1 MKKVVRNRKVK
12 TVPLCTWRFYVMLT
26 VLLCGFAG
34 LVGRA
39 AYLQVVNA
47 EDLAKAG
54 DSRSLRIKGISSHRG
69 LIVDRNGVE
78 LARSVPSE
86 SVWLDIKTLLEIPG
100 ILKSEQWK
108 AFAAALKRD
117 KSKLN
122 QWIKN
127 RSKRRNVWLE
137 RQVDPNVALYIKR
150 LNIKGVN
157 FKTEYRRYY
166 PSGEVSSHVVGF
178 TGVDGKGLEGV
189 EKAFDAFLT
198 GKPGKEKVVVDLY
211 RRVVEERGVL
221 AKAEQGNDLQ
231 LSIDSRIQAVAYK
244 ELKSA
249 VLSNGAKGGSVVVMD
264 VETGEVLAM
273 ANQPAF
279 NPNRSDNRLPELM
292 RNRAITDMFEPGSTV
307 KPLTVVSGLSS
318 GKFNVNSTIDTSPGR
333 MKLGYAYVSD
343 HRNFGVLTLDGIIKK
358 SSNMGVSKIALQL
371 TDEEFLSTLYAVG
384 FGVETGVGIQGESN
398 GLLSPRPNWSD
409 FEKATWSYGYG
420 FMVTPIQLAQAY
432 SILGSGGIKHTPTLI
447 KRRKGEEIEGERV
460 IAPEIASA
468 VVKMMEQVTEEGGTG
483 TRARVDGY
491 RVAGKTGTSRKAIPG
506 GYGDEYVSYFA
517 GLVPATDPKFAIVV
531 MVDEP
536 AGDSYYGGTVS
547 APVFST
553 VADTA
558 LHLMNIAP
566 DNRLQRPAIATAA
579 GVIGQGGAKHD

>member
-1 MKKVVRNRKVK
+1 MKKVRNRKVK
-12 TVPLCTWRFYVMLT
+12 TVPLCTWRYYVMIV
-26 VLLCGFAG
+26 VLLCGFFA
-34 LVGRA
+34 LMGRA

-54 DSRSLRIKGISSHRG
+54 DSRSMRVKGISSHRG

-86 SVWLDIKTLLEIPG
+86 SITLDIKRLLETPN
-100 ILKSEQWK
+100 ILQSKEWK

-117 KSKLN
+117 EDELN
-122 QWIKN
+122 QWVMN
-127 RSKRRNVWLE
+127 RSQRRDVWLE

-150 LNIKGVN
+150 LDINGVN

-166 PSGEVSSHVVGF
+166 PSAEVTAHVVGF
-178 TGVDGKGLEGV
+178 TGVDDKGLEGV
-189 EKAFDAFLT
+189 EKAFDTFLT

-221 AKAEQGNDLQ
+221 AQAEQGNDLQ
-231 LSIDSRIQAVAYK
+231 LSIDSRIQAAAYK

-249 VLSNGAKGGSVVVMD
+249 VLSNGAKGGSVVVLD
-264 VETGEVLAM
+264 VDTGEVLAM
-273 ANQPAF
+273 ASQPSF
-279 NPNRSDNRLPELM
+279 NPNRSDSRLPELT
-292 RNRAITDMFEPGSTV
+292 RNRSITDMFEPGSTV
-307 KPLTVVSGLSS
+307 KPLTVVSGLTS

-333 MKLGYAYVSD
+333 MFLDYAYVRD
-343 HRNFGVLTLDGIIKK
+343 HRNYGVLTLDGIIKK
-358 SSNMGVSKIALQL
+358 SSNMGVAKIALEL
-371 TDEEFLSTLYAVG
+371 SDEEFLSTLYSVG
-384 FGVETGVGIQGESN
+384 FGVETGLGIQGEAD
-398 GLLSPRPNWSD
+398 GKLMPRPNWSRH
-409 FEKATWSYGYG
+409 EKATWSYGYG

-432 SILGSGGIKHTPTLI
+432 SILGSGGIKRNPTLL
-447 KRRKGEEIEGERV
+447 KRAQGEEIPGERV
-460 IAPEIASA
+460 IEPEIATA
-468 VVKMMEQVTEEGGTG
+468 VVAMMEQVTQKGGTG

-491 RVAGKTGTSRKAIPG
+491 RVAGKTGTSRKAVRG
-506 GYGDEYVSYFA
+506 GYGDEYVTYFA

-547 APVFST
+547 APVFAK

-558 LHLMNIAP
+558 LHLLNVAP
-566 DNRLQRPAIATAA
+566 DGELKQPAIATVTA
-579 GVIGQGGAKHD
+579 GVGQRGGNHD

>member
-1 MKKVVRNRKVK
+1 MKKVRNRKVK
-12 TVPLCTWRFYVMLT
+12 TVPLCTWRYYVMIV
-26 VLLCGFAG
+26 VLLCGFFA
-34 LVGRA
+34 LMGRA

-54 DSRSLRIKGISSHRG
+54 DSRSMRVKGISSHRG

-86 SVWLDIKTLLEIPG
+86 SITLDIKRLLETPN
-100 ILKSEQWK
+100 ILQSKEWK

-117 KSKLN
+117 EDELN
-122 QWIKN
+122 QWVMN
-127 RSKRRNVWLE
+127 RSQRRDVWLE

-150 LNIKGVN
+150 LDINGVN

-166 PSGEVSSHVVGF
+166 PSAEVTAHVVGF
-178 TGVDGKGLEGV
+178 TGVDDKGLEGV
-189 EKAFDAFLT
+189 EKAFDTFLT

-221 AKAEQGNDLQ
+221 AQAEQGNDLQ
-231 LSIDSRIQAVAYK
+231 LSIDSRIQAAAYK

-249 VLSNGAKGGSVVVMD
+249 VLSNGAKGGSVVVLD
-264 VETGEVLAM
+264 VDTGEVLAM
-273 ANQPAF
+273 ASQPSF
-279 NPNRSDNRLPELM
+279 NPNRSDNRLPELT
-292 RNRAITDMFEPGSTV
+292 RNRSITDMFEPGSTV
-307 KPLTVVSGLSS
+307 KPLTVVSGLTS

-333 MKLGYAYVSD
+333 MFLDYAYVRD
-343 HRNFGVLTLDGIIKK
+343 HRNYGVLTLDGIIKK
-358 SSNMGVSKIALQL
+358 SSNMGVAKIALEL
-371 TDEEFLSTLYAVG
+371 SDEEFLSTLYSVG
-384 FGVETGVGIQGESN
+384 FGVETGLGIQGEAD
-398 GLLSPRPNWSD
+398 GKLMPRPNWSRH
-409 FEKATWSYGYG
+409 EKATWSYGYG

-432 SILGSGGIKHTPTLI
+432 SILGSGGIKRNPTLL
-447 KRRKGEEIEGERV
+447 KRAQGEEIPGERV
-460 IAPEIASA
+460 IEPEIATA
-468 VVKMMEQVTEEGGTG
+468 VVAMMEQVTQKGGTG

-491 RVAGKTGTSRKAIPG
+491 RVAGKTGTSRKAVRG
-506 GYGDEYVSYFA
+506 GYGDEYVTYFA

-547 APVFST
+547 APVFAK

-558 LHLMNIAP
+558 LHLLNVAP
-566 DNRLQRPAIATAA
+566 DGELKQPAIATVTA
-579 GVIGQGGAKHD
+579 GVGQRGGNHD

>member
-1 MKKVVRNRKVK
+1 MKKVRNRKVK
-12 TVPLCTWRFYVMLT
+12 TVPLCTWRYYVMIV
-26 VLLCGFAG
+26 VLLCGFFA
-34 LVGRA
+34 LMGRA

-47 EDLAKAG
+47 DDLAKAG
-54 DSRSLRIKGISSHRG
+54 DSRSMRVKGISSHRG

-86 SVWLDIKTLLEIPG
+86 SITLDIKRLLETPKV
-100 ILKSEQWK
+100 LQSKEWK

-117 KSKLN
+117 EDELN
-122 QWIKN
+122 QWVMN
-127 RSKRRNVWLE
+127 RSQRRDVWLE

-150 LNIKGVN
+150 LDIKGVN

-166 PSGEVSSHVVGF
+166 PSAEVTAHVVGF
-178 TGVDGKGLEGV
+178 TGVDDKGLEGV

-221 AKAEQGNDLQ
+221 AQAEQGNDLQ
-231 LSIDSRIQAVAYK
+231 LSIDSRIQAAAYK

-249 VLSNGAKGGSVVVMD
+249 VLSNGAKGGSVVVLD
-264 VETGEVLAM
+264 VDTGEVLAM
-273 ANQPAF
+273 ASQPSF
-279 NPNRSDNRLPELM
+279 NPNRSDNRLPELT
-292 RNRAITDMFEPGSTV
+292 RNRSITDMFEPGSTV
-307 KPLTVVSGLSS
+307 KPLTVVSGLAS

-333 MKLGYAYVSD
+333 MFLDYAYVRD
-343 HRNFGVLTLDGIIKK
+343 HRNYGVLTLDGIIKK
-358 SSNMGVSKIALQL
+358 SSNMGVAKIALEL
-371 TDEEFLSTLYAVG
+371 TDEEFLSTLYSVG
-384 FGVETGVGIQGESN
+384 FGVETGLGIQGEAD
-398 GLLSPRPNWSD
+398 GKLMPRPNWSRH
-409 FEKATWSYGYG
+409 EKATWSYGYG

-432 SILGSGGIKHTPTLI
+432 SILGSGGIKRNPTLL
-447 KRRKGEEIEGERV
+447 KRAQGEEIPGERV
-460 IAPEIASA
+460 IKPEIATA
-468 VVKMMEQVTEEGGTG
+468 VVAMMEQVTQKGGTG

-491 RVAGKTGTSRKAIPG
+491 RVAGKTGTSRKAVRG
-506 GYGDEYVSYFA
+506 GYGDEYVTYFA

-547 APVFST
+547 APVFAK

-558 LHLMNIAP
+558 LHLLNVAP
-566 DNRLQRPAIATAA
+566 DGELQRPAIATVT
-579 GVIGQGGAKHD
+579 GSLGQRGGRHD

>member
-1 MKKVVRNRKVK
+1 MKKVRNRKVK
-12 TVPLCTWRFYVMLT
+12 TVPLCTWRFYVMIV
-26 VLLCGFAG
+26 VLLCGFIA

-39 AYLQVVNA
+39 AYLQVISA
-47 EDLAKAG
+47 DDLAKAG
-54 DSRSLRIKGISSHRG
+54 DSRSVRVKGISSHRG
-69 LIVDRNGVE
+69 LIMDRNGVE

-86 SVWLDIKTLLEIPG
+86 SIWLDIKTLLKQPKV
-100 ILKSEQWK
+100 LQSEQWR

-117 KSKLN
+117 ENELN
-122 QWIKN
+122 QWVMN
-127 RSKRRNVWLE
+127 RSERRNVWLE

-150 LNIKGVN
+150 LDIEGVN

-166 PSGEVSSHVVGF
+166 PSAEVAAHVVGF
-178 TGVDGKGLEGV
+178 TGVDDKGLEGV
-189 EKAFDAFLT
+189 EKAFDTFLT

-221 AKAEQGNDLQ
+221 AQAEQGNDLQ
-231 LSIDSRIQAVAYK
+231 LSIDSRIQAAAYK

-264 VETGEVLAM
+264 VHTGEVLAM
-273 ANQPAF
+273 ASQPSF
-279 NPNRSDNRLPELM
+279 NPNRSDSRLPELT
-292 RNRAITDMFEPGSTV
+292 RNRSITDMFEPGSTV

-318 GKFNVNSTIDTSPGR
+318 GKFGVNSKIDTSPGR
-333 MKLGYAYVSD
+333 MKLGYAYVKD
-343 HRNFGVLTLDGIIKK
+343 HRNYGVLTLDGIIKK
-358 SSNMGVSKIALQL
+358 SSNMGVSKIALEL
-371 TDEEFLSTLYAVG
+371 SDEEFLSTLYAVG
-384 FGVETGVGIQGESN
+384 FGVETGLGIQGEAD
-398 GLLSPRPNWSD
+398 GQLTPRVNWSD

-432 SILGSGGIKHTPTLI
+432 SILGSGGIKHTPTLL
-447 KRRKGEEIEGERV
+447 KRPEAEEIPGERV
-460 IAPEIASA
+460 IKPEIASS
-468 VVKMMEQVTEEGGTG
+468 VVSMMEQVTQAGGTG

-491 RVAGKTGTSRKAIPG
+491 RVAGKTGTSRKAVRG
-506 GYGDEYVSYFA
+506 GYGDEYVTYFA

-547 APVFST
+547 APVFAK

-558 LHLMNIAP
+558 LHLLNVAP
-566 DNRLQRPAIATAA
+566 DGDLERPAVATTTGIVAKR
-579 GVIGQGGAKHD
+579 GASHD